1 MVAIWL
7 GRNVSKLT
15 RPIAPAIT
23 SLRRSDHCYG
33 IKYTICNLFSLLF
46 LLQECSAF
54 AHSKFQIISNVLR
67 VVIKKMRK
75 NLQSWESLTHN
86 AMLGYF
92 LNTLFVEI
100 IPGTSRIVAPFIP
113 GTSRTVI
120 PSILISSCQMNIPW
134 CRHPWFWFM
143 QGIAI
148 KNVLQI

>member
-1 MVAIWL
+1 MLRLLQALEDQIIVTVLSTRYVTFFHFCFYYRSVQHLHIQ
-7 GRNVSKLT
+7 NSKLL
-15 RPIAPAIT
+15 A
-23 SLRRSDHCYG
+23 
-33 IKYTICNLFSLLF
+33 NL
-46 LLQECSAF
+46 
-54 AHSKFQIISNVLR
+54 LR

-75 NLQSWESLTHN
+75 NLQSWESLSHN